1 MRFGLGVISS
11 EGQHIWTAF
20 SMIFS
25 GIPHSTIFGAPNM
38 MTCDVWGSNWGQ
50 NGTRW
55 NILGWV
61 RTAGQHLIFLGQG
74 SVENLKTFRDGAGRL
89 GHSFYMGP
97 GLGQDVQFF
106 LKVSYLVLEMIIN
119 GMLCGAQ
126 NNQHDVRDTISS
138 HLQLF
143 AGFCDRRRTLVAANR
158 AFQCS
163 SAIWAITRAW
173 RVGYRDRTGSE
184 IILKVKNHISVPAF
198 TITRNKWLEY
208 SSNCYYIF
216 FYYYF

>member
-1 MRFGLGVISS
+1 
-11 EGQHIWTAF
+11 
-20 SMIFS
+20 
-25 GIPHSTIFGAPNM
+25 
-38 MTCDVWGSNWGQ
+38 MTCDVLGSNLGQ

-163 SAIWAITRAW
+163 SAIWAIARAW
-173 RVGYRDRTGSE
+173 RLGYRHGTGSE
-184 IILKVKNHISVPAF
+184 IILKVKKHISVPAF
-198 TITRNKWLEY
+198 TNTRNKWLEY

>member
-25 GIPHSTIFGAPNM
+25 GIPQSTIFGAPNM
-38 MTCDVWGSNWGQ
+38 MTCDVWGSNLGQ

-61 RTAGQHLIFLGQG
+61 RTAGQHFLGQG

-106 LKVSYLVLEMIIN
+106 LKVSYLVLEMMIN
-119 GMLCGAQ
+119 GMLCGTQ

-163 SAIWAITRAW
+163 SVIWAITRAW
-173 RVGYRDRTGSE
+173 RVGYLKKSLGTVTGR
-184 IILKVKNHISVPAF
+184 VV
-198 TITRNKWLEY
+198 R
-208 SSNCYYIF
+208 
-216 FYYYF
+216 